1 MQDFSSN
8 VFMKSSAACRWLRA
22 LTFVTQGRVSSGGSS
37 HGAGTSS
44 PPQRVSLMDQYTKK
58 ENSIWHNQVISP
70 AASAVGELMHL
81 AAVGQTAP
89 QLSGCSRRCRAPRLP
104 LTLRRSFDLPL
115 QLGASQNTYFE
126 IPFMLF
132 PETCSFPC

>member
-8 VFMKSSAACRWLRA
+8 VLMKSSAACRWLRA
-22 LTFVTQGRVSSGGSS
+22 LTFVTQGRASSGGSS

-58 ENSIWHNQVISP
+58 ETSIWRNQVISP

-89 QLSGCSRRCRAPRLP
+89 QLSGCSRRCRAPCLL

-115 QLGASQNTYFE
+115 QLGASQNTNFE
-126 IPFMLF
+126 TPFMLF
-132 PETCSFPC
+132 PETNSFRC